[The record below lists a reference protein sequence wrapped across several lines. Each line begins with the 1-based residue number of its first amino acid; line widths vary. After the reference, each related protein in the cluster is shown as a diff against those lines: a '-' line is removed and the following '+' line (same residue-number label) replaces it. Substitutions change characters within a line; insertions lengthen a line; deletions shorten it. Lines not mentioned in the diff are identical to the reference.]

1 MPPALSK
8 IVLDLSALDAI
19 VEPIVR
25 AHGGEIAE
33 LEWTSEPGGWV
44 LRVLVEK
51 EGSAAGKLSTEDAA
65 ISLELCSNVARELS
79 PALDVSDVVPHRY
92 SLEVSSPGIERPL
105 RREAHYERFQ
115 GKLVKVKFKNPIAP
129 SSPTASPAKEGGA
142 KAAKAERVVTG
153 TLEAAAAGAAGWQI
167 VDGPRSFPFGLDD
180 VAEARLVF
188 EFGAKKSARRPGLRA
203 SKKTA

>member
-1 MPPALSK
+1 MSK
-8 IVLDLSALDAI
+8 TALDLSKLDPI

-33 LEWTSEPGGWV
+33 LEWASEPGGWV

-51 EGSAAGKLSTEDAA
+51 QGSAAGKLSTEEAA
-65 ISLELCSNVARELS
+65 VSLELCSNVARELS
-79 PALDVSDVVPHRY
+79 PALDVSEMVGHRY

-105 RREAHYERFQ
+105 RREAHYDRFQ
-115 GKLVKVKFKNPIAP
+115 GKLVKVKFRNPVLPSAAP
-129 SSPTASPAKEGGA
+129 SSSTAAAGA
-142 KAAKAERVVTG
+142 KAPKAERVVTG
-153 TLEAAAAGAAGWQI
+153 ILEADASGTAGAWCV
-167 VDGPRSFPFGLDD
+167 VDGARSFPFSLDD

-188 EFGAKKSARRPGLRA
+188 EFGAKKSARKA

>member
-1 MPPALSK
+1 MSK
-8 IVLDLSALDAI
+8 IALDLSKLDPI

-51 EGSAAGKLSTEDAA
+51 QGSAAGKFSTEDAA
-65 ISLELCSNVARELS
+65 VSLELCSNVARELS
-79 PALDVSDVVPHRY
+79 PALDVSEMVGHRY

-105 RREAHYERFQ
+105 RREAHYDRFQ
-115 GKLVKVKFKNPIAP
+115 GKLVKVKFRNPMPAASAP
-129 SSPTASPAKEGGA
+129 SSGTQASGTAKAA
-142 KAAKAERVVTG
+142 AAKAERVVTG
-153 TLEAAAAGAAGWQI
+153 TLEAGDAAGAWR
-167 VDGPRSFPFGLDD
+167 VTDGSRSFPFSLDD

-188 EFGAKKSARRPGLRA
+188 EFGAKKSARRASPRA

>member
-1 MPPALSK
+1 MSK
-8 IVLDLSALDAI
+8 IALDLSTLDPI

-33 LEWTSEPGGWV
+33 LEWASEPGGWV

-51 EGSAAGKLSTEDAA
+51 QGSAAGKLSTEDAA
-65 ISLELCSNVARELS
+65 VSLELCSNVARELS
-79 PALDVSDVVPHRY
+79 PALDVSEMVGHRY

-105 RREAHYERFQ
+105 RREAHYERFT
-115 GKLVKVKFKNPIAP
+115 GKLVKVKFRSPMLPSAAP
-129 SSPTASPAKEGGA
+129 SSSGSPSSAT
-142 KAAKAERVVTG
+142 AAKSAKGERVVTG
-153 TLEAAAAGAAGWQI
+153 ILEADASGTAGSWCV
-167 VDGPRSFPFGLDD
+167 VDGGHSFPFSLDD

-188 EFGAKKSARRPGLRA
+188 EFGAKKSARKT